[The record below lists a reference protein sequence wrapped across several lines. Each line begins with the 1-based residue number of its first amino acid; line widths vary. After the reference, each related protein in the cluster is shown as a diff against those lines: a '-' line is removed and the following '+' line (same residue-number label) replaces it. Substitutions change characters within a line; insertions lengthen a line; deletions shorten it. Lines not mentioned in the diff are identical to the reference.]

1 MPRQLLNEFDV
12 GDVWGIGPQY
22 KKLLNRHGTNTAW
35 SFQSCRRLGS
45 ASICP
50 PSARAVARLH
60 DKLECLHSRP
70 NRLRKAFVCHN
81 PRRARM
87 MDNSPV

>member
-50 PSARAVARLH
+50 SSARAG
-60 DKLECLHSRP
+60 RP
-70 NRLRKAFVCHN
+70 PTRQTGMPSFAVKT
-81 PRRARM
+81 
-87 MDNSPV
+87 D